1 MIYAYFE
8 SILEPEDNCK
18 QNTDKSY
25 TNKYKKHVGCSSGY
39 KLVCVDDNFQKSF
52 KSYLGENLVY
62 NIINSILEESKY
74 QRN

>member
-25 TNKYKKHVGCSSGY
+25 TSKYKKHVGCSSGY
-39 KLVCVDDNFQKSF
+39 KSVCVDDNF
-52 KSYLGENLVY
+52 
-62 NIINSILEESKY
+62 
-74 QRN
+74 